1 MVNKVAVATTTIE
14 IVVPTTAIGS
24 ENNLKIVKLVIE
36 FKRDRERERQ
46 TKMIRVLYEQK
57 RWRKEKHF
65 TAFFTISSL
74 SVSSEFSA
82 SLLASCPKRKM

>member
-36 FKRDRERERQ
+36 LNRERERERQ
-46 TKMIRVLYEQK
+46 RGRVLYEQK

-65 TAFFTISSL
+65 TTIFTTSSL
-74 SVSSEFSA
+74 SISSEFSA